1 MSDSVG
7 KVLKAS
13 KLLDEAWRES
23 DCPWCAG
30 QLKTLSDM
38 ARDMATVLPFT
49 DETAMRVRNGIS
61 DDILKVQ
68 GKIGVLKQVVVD
80 AMNGGKTPKSPGN
93 RQTFNTSAEHGRF
106 RKNKGARMN
115 KRDTMLIVGSELAL
129 GTAVGFGLNRL
140 DEKYTKPGAQWYER
154 VGPAAKVIGGAALTI
169 LGATGKVLKT
179 PDMQMIG
186 VAGGGAL
193 LSQGALDYAEM
204 LYKGKAPGA
213 IKAPMARA
221 PVYEP
226 RPQPRPLMTVNSY

>member
-13 KLLDEAWRES
+13 KLLDEAWQES

-30 QLKTLSDM
+30 QLKTLSNM
-38 ARDMATVLPFT
+38 ARDLATVLPFT
-49 DETAMRVRNGIS
+49 DETANRVRNGIS
-61 DDILKVQ
+61 DEILQVQ
-68 GKIGVLKQVVVD
+68 GKIGVLKQVVED
-80 AMNGGKTPKSPGN
+80 TMNGGKMPRTAGN
-93 RQTFNTSAEHGRF
+93 RQTFNTPAEHGTN
-106 RKNKGARMN
+106 RKNVGARMN

-140 DEKYTKPGAQWYER
+140 DEKYTKVGAQWYQR

-179 PDMQMIG
+179 PDMQMFG

-193 LSQGALDYAEM
+193 LSQGALDYAEL
-204 LYKGKAPGA
+204 LYRGRVPTA
-213 IKAPMARA
+213 ARA
-221 PVYEP
+221 PMVRAP
-226 RPQPRPLMTVNSY
+226 AQMPQPRPVMTVNSY